1 MKAIR
6 LAPLEAPDF
15 VHRRHLIFDAAI
27 LTYVRSGSEVRQHRS
42 PAAWRPRPG
51 VGVGINVSDIDL
63 AHQIPA
69 VGPSAAGSPSA
80 NPFFVELPGRN
91 EVCALFARRIDKRRE
106 AR

>member
-1 MKAIR
+1 M
-6 LAPLEAPDF
+6 
-15 VHRRHLIFDAAI
+15 IFDAAI
-27 LTYVRSGSEVRQHRS
+27 LACFATVVSRLKRILSLKLDRRGIRRMSVKDAYF
-42 PAAWRPRPG
+42 WRPRPG

-69 VGPSAAGSPSA
+69 VGPSVAGSPSA
-80 NPFFVELPGRN
+80 NSLFVELPGRN